1 MRILQWEL
9 WQIINWYDYKVS
21 ILPKKQNNIKAL
33 EKTSY
38 FCRFSFI
45 GFPLV
50 ILPLEK
56 LQCTTKWEAERIEG
70 RKLKKMAEC
79 SLIDGLARF
88 VRTAVAASSVIRRH
102 GSSNSSWSVSVEWL
116 VVLHTVYILVSQQ
129 HSIVAQ
135 EGTKIIKLKQ
145 QPVDNETQL
154 VRDWLK

>member
-1 MRILQWEL
+1 MEL
-9 WQIINWYDYKVS
+9 WQIINRYDYKVS
-21 ILPKKQNNIKAL
+21 ISPKKQNNIIKAL

-56 LQCTTKWEAERIEG
+56 LQCATTKWEEAERIEG

-88 VRTAVAASSVIRRH
+88 V
-102 GSSNSSWSVSVEWL
+102 
-116 VVLHTVYILVSQQ
+116 
-129 HSIVAQ
+129 
-135 EGTKIIKLKQ
+135 
-145 QPVDNETQL
+145 
-154 VRDWLK
+154 